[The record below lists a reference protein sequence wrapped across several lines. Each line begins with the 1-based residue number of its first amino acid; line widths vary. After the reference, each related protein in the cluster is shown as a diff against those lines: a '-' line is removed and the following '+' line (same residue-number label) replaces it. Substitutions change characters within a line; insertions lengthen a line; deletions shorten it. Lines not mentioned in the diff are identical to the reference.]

1 MLLINQRLLKI
12 FSQLVVSVSLFD
24 TQQLVHHD
32 LKPGNIFIDEEL
44 NAIVGASLLFLFFI
58 CMFLLA

>member
-1 MLLINQRLLKI
+1 L
-12 FSQLVVSVSLFD
+12 FSEVVVALALFH

-44 NAIVGASLLFLFFI
+44 NAIIGIS
-58 CMFLLA
+58 